1 MNLPLELHLAG
12 RTGRSHHFPNYRAA
26 NHKILFI
33 FHVEFADYFAFH
45 FIGFFLGKSKMFSF
59 HKIATFEFSVSL
71 GLLFAHFSSD
81 SSRAELSITAYFM
94 IYWPVVVL
102 VSKKWSPYLPS
113 TTCRLC
119 MICFRTEYQI
129 NVK

>member
-45 FIGFFLGKSKMFSF
+45 FIGFFRKVSQKCFLFTKLLHLNFL
-59 HKIATFEFSVSL
+59 SVRVFCSPISAQIQVEQNSL
-71 GLLFAHFSSD
+71 
-81 SSRAELSITAYFM
+81 
-94 IYWPVVVL
+94 
-102 VSKKWSPYLPS
+102 
-113 TTCRLC
+113 
-119 MICFRTEYQI
+119 
-129 NVK
+129 